1 MARPTARRWL
11 PIALLVLLIA
21 AGARFYRIDA
31 QSLWNDEG
39 NSLRLAER
47 GVADL
52 LDAAAHDIHPPGY
65 YLLLKAWI
73 TLAGTSELALR
84 TLSAFAGGL
93 TVAAA
98 IALGRRLYG
107 PGAGALAGVFVA
119 LNPLAVYYSQET
131 RMYALLGLLAALSML
146 VFVAWLARVTQGRD
160 AWGRALAL
168 ALLTAAGLYTHYAY
182 PVTLLAQGAMLALWA
197 AKAVRHGRAHTTRRA
212 LIAYFALNALAL
224 ALFVPWLPTAWDQV
238 TTWPAAQTAIPILD
252 RLRANL
258 SAITLGGAVRDLP
271 WGALIAP
278 GGLAL
283 GVLLGARANGALP
296 RGWRV
301 ALPPVWIAAAIGGL
315 LLSGAYR
322 PANLKFLVPAA
333 VAAALWMAGGAAGW
347 WTALRERRRTLVAIP
362 LLLSGAVIVAQLRTL
377 DALYHNPAA
386 ARADYRAIAA
396 RLAREARPGDVI
408 ILDAPNQIEVFS
420 YYYDGPVPVHPLPRG
435 LGGDDAQTRAEVEAL
450 LARHERI
457 FALFWGED
465 ERDPRRVVAA
475 TLDAGAFPLRS
486 TWYGDVRLAEYAVL
500 AGPSGAPQTAL
511 DVRFGDAMTLV
522 GLSVSADRARPGDA
536 LGVTLFWRADAPLS
550 VRYKITVQ
558 LLAPDGTLAAQ
569 HDAEPDN
576 NRALTTDWQPGE
588 VVSDPHGLII
598 PPGSAPGE
606 YTVAVAVYPVDAP
619 ADRLPP
625 ADPGAANGLLPL
637 ATVRVEARD

>member
-1 MARPTARRWL
+1 MARATARRWL
-11 PIALLVLLIA
+11 LPMALLVLLIA

-52 LDAAAHDIHPPGY
+52 LDAAARDIHPPGY

-73 TLAGTSELALR
+73 ALAGTSELALR
-84 TLSAFAGGL
+84 TPSALAGGL

-107 PGAGALAGVFVA
+107 PGAGALAGVLVA
-119 LNPLAVYYSQET
+119 LNPLAIYYSQET
-131 RMYALLGLLAALSML
+131 RMYALLGLLAALSTL
-146 VFVAWLARVTQGRD
+146 VFVAWLARA
-160 AWGRALAL
+160 AWDRTLAL

-182 PVTLLAQGAMLALWA
+182 PFTLLAQGALFALWA
-197 AKAVRHGRAHTTRRA
+197 AGAIRRGQAHAARRA
-212 LIAYFALNALAL
+212 LLAYLALNALAL
-224 ALFVPWLPTAWDQV
+224 ALFAPWLPTAWSQV
-238 TTWPAAQTAIPILD
+238 TAWPAAQATGPILE
-252 RLRANL
+252 RLRASL
-258 SAITLGGAVRDLP
+258 SAITLGGGVRDLP
-271 WGALIAP
+271 WGMLIAP
-278 GGLAL
+278 GVLAL
-283 GVLLGARANGALP
+283 GVLRGARANGALP
-296 RGWRV
+296 RGWRA
-301 ALPPVWIAAAIGGL
+301 ALPPVWIAAAVGGL

-347 WTALRERRRTLVAIP
+347 WTALRERRRWLVAVP
-362 LLLSGAVIVAQLRTL
+362 LLLIAAVLAAQLRTL
-377 DALYHNPAA
+377 DTLYHDPAA

-396 RLAREARPGDVI
+396 WLAHAARPGDAI

-420 YYYDGPVPVHPLPRG
+420 YYYDGPVPVYPLPRG
-435 LGGDDAQTRAEVEAL
+435 LGGDDAQTRAGVEAL
-450 LARHERI
+450 LTQHERV

-500 AGPSGAPQTAL
+500 AGPSGTPQTAL
-511 DVRFGDAMTLV
+511 DVRFGDAMTLT
-522 GLSVSADRARPGDA
+522 GASMSADRAHPGDA

-550 VRYKITVQ
+550 TRYKITVQ
-558 LLAPDGTLAAQ
+558 LLTPDGTLAAQ

-576 NRALTTDWQPGE
+576 NRALTTGWQPGE
-588 VVSDPHGLII
+588 VVIDPHGLVI
-598 PPGSAPGE
+598 PPGSAPGQ
-606 YTVAVAVYPVDAP
+606 YTIAVAVYPVDAP

-625 ADPGAANGLLPL
+625 ADPRAANGLLPL
-637 ATVRVEARD
+637 ATVRVEAQG